1 MFMYIE
7 NMKTWTPEEIKT
19 FRKRHNLYQKE
30 LSKLLGVTERYV
42 IYLEK
47 GVRKPGKTLKLFLEC
62 LEREI
67 KRKGVKKSGN
77 RNLQKG

>member
-1 MFMYIE
+1 
-7 NMKTWTPEEIKT
+7 MKTWTPEEIKT

-47 GVRKPGKTLKLFLEC
+47 GVRTPSETVKLLFNC
-62 LEREI
+62 LERELSRI
-67 KRKGVKKSGN
+67 RKEVKKRGDG
-77 RNLQKG
+77 RLQKG